1 MESWNCVSE
10 GKEFESDE
18 TILPTDNSHSRS
30 KNCLLGWELR
40 TPCSFGN
47 DLLVSSQQA
56 VENHRFGELGFPE
69 MIGRQL
75 NHNSTSEVVRS
86 SKVGGEHVGNLVMSM
101 PNGFSGEDDSTSK
114 LTSSV
119 ADSNSRDSSFIDL
132 NLGRLADIRDA
143 QNSKFSK
150 GAPILLSSSES
161 SSPAKRVRAS
171 SMHSQTSFCQV
182 YGCNKDLSSSK
193 DYHKRHKVCEIHSK
207 TSKVIVNGIEQRF
220 CQQCSRYLLF
230 LSSSTYFSLCY

>member
-1 MESWNCVSE
+1 M
-10 GKEFESDE
+10 
-18 TILPTDNSHSRS
+18 
-30 KNCLLGWELR
+30 LGWELR

-56 VENHRFGELGFPE
+56 VENQRFGELGFPE

-86 SKVGGEHVGNLVMSM
+86 SKVGEHVVNPVMSM

-114 LTSSV
+114 LSSSG
-119 ADSNSRDSSFIDL
+119 ADSNSRDYSFIDV

-143 QNSKFSK
+143 HNSKFSK

-182 YGCNKDLSSSK
+182 YGCHKDLSSSK

-207 TSKVIVNGIEQRF
+207 TAKVIVNGIEQRF
-220 CQQCSRYLLF
+220 CQQCSRYLMF
-230 LSSSTYFSLCY
+230 LSSSTYFSL